1 MTPTS
6 GGAVP
11 DFAATSPTVASP
23 SWSSSSVATIG
34 NMIRTG

>member
-11 DFAATSPTVASP
+11 TFAATSLTTVSP
-23 SWSSSSVATIG
+23 VRSSSSVATIG